1 MKNKDNFAILAE
13 RLKQVRTN
21 KKMTQKEFAQK
32 MGFTPVTLSAY
43 ENNSKKPS
51 LDLMLE
57 VAKKCDISLDWL
69 CGLSD
74 TKSEKYSQ
82 ENITY
87 ADILKT
93 FIKIEDNSIGFDI
106 KTVKTDMEKKVFFN
120 EYNVAIFLK
129 DKKLEDYLIKW
140 NKFNQLK
147 NDEVIDND
155 IYTSCIEKL
164 LRDSNVI
171 VDFF

>member
-1 MKNKDNFAILAE
+1 
-13 RLKQVRTN
+13 
-21 KKMTQKEFAQK
+21 
-32 MGFTPVTLSAY
+32 
-43 ENNSKKPS
+43 
-51 LDLMLE
+51 
-57 VAKKCDISLDWL
+57 
-69 CGLSD
+69 
-74 TKSEKYSQ
+74 
-82 ENITY
+82 
-87 ADILKT
+87 
-93 FIKIEDNSIGFDI
+93 
-106 KTVKTDMEKKVFFN
+106 MEKKVFFN

-155 IYTSCIEKL
+155 IYTACIEKL